1 MTDGLKK
8 ENLIKNIITYIT
20 NLKMKFKLT
29 LFLAFLNLAF
39 SPVLAQNEQDLQSL
53 SIFSEYVKAK
63 NYDSAYVPWMEL
75 RQRNPRFN
83 KAIFVY
89 GERILKYKIKNTT
102 AAEKTAFIND
112 MIKLWE
118 ERATFFPSVTPK
130 GTYMA
135 KACQLQYDNR
145 KELGLTKDELFAAF
159 NQAYKADAKTFTNP
173 KSLYTYF
180 SLVVDMYDAK
190 NIPAQELFN
199 MYDEISEKVE
209 NEVKNYTNKRNAFL
223 DEDGESKDLSRSEA
237 SKLKSYNSYL
247 KAYNQISSSID
258 TKLGTRANCE
268 NLIPLYT
275 RDFEIFKNDGLWLQR
290 AMNRMYAKG
299 CNDDPLFVRIVE
311 QKNALEPNADTA
323 FYLGILKEKAGQSP
337 EALNYYNQAVT
348 LETDEFA
355 KSKILFKIA
364 TNFKKKGQY
373 SQARSY
379 YMKSLKFNPSLGKAY
394 LAVSSM
400 YAKSA
405 NNCGTDNFSKRAVYW
420 LAANEAAKAARVD
433 PNMKKNAAKSIANY
447 KAKAPQKSEIF
458 SSGRAGQVINIGC
471 WIQRNVTVPSL

>member
-1 MTDGLKK
+1 
-8 ENLIKNIITYIT
+8 
-20 NLKMKFKLT
+20 MKSKLT
-29 LFLAFLNLAF
+29 IFIAFLTLSF
-39 SPVLAQNEQDLQSL
+39 SNVFAQNQEDLQSL
-53 SIFSEYVKAK
+53 SIFSEYVKSK
-63 NYDSAYVPWMEL
+63 NYDSAYTPWMEL

-89 GERILKYKIKNTT
+89 GERILNHKIKNSTGDEQI
-102 AAEKTAFIND
+102 AYIND
-112 MIKLWE
+112 MLKLWS
-118 ERATFFPSVTPK
+118 ERAEIFPSVTPK
-130 GTYMA
+130 GTYLA
-135 KACQLQYDNR
+135 KASQLKYDNR
-145 KELGLTKDELFAAF
+145 KALGLSKDQLFASF
-159 NQAYKADAKTFTNP
+159 NEAYSTDAKTFTNP

-180 SLVVDMYDAK
+180 SLVVDMYDAGK
-190 NIPAQELFN
+190 IPAQELFN

-223 DEDGESKDLSRSEA
+223 DEEGEPKALTRKDA

-247 KAYNQISSSID
+247 KAYDKISSSID

-275 RDFEIFKNDGLWLQR
+275 RDFETFKNDGLWLQR

-323 FYLGILKEKAGQSP
+323 FYLGILKEKAGQTS
-337 EALNYYNQAVT
+337 EALNYYNQAVA
-348 LETDEFA
+348 LETDNFA
-355 KSKILFKIA
+355 KSKILYKIA

-373 SQARSY
+373 SQARNY

-394 LAVSSM
+394 LAIASM

-420 LAANEAAKAARVD
+420 LAANEAAKAGRVD

-458 SSGRAGQVINIGC
+458 SSGRAGQTINVGC
-471 WIQRNVTVPSL
+471 WIQRSVVVPNL

>member
-1 MTDGLKK
+1 MF
-8 ENLIKNIITYIT
+8 ITT
-20 NLKMKFKLT
+20 SQMKSKLT
-29 LFLAFLNLAF
+29 IFIAFLTLSF
-39 SPVLAQNEQDLQSL
+39 SHVTAQNQEDLQSL
-53 SIFSEYVKAK
+53 SIFSEYVKSK
-63 NYDSAYVPWMEL
+63 NYDSAYTPWMEL
-75 RQRNPRFN
+75 RKRNPRFN

-89 GERILKYKIKNTT
+89 GERILKHKIKNSTG
-102 AAEKTAFIND
+102 EEQIGYIND
-112 MIKLWE
+112 MLKLWS
-118 ERATFFPSVTPK
+118 ERAEIFPSVTPK
-130 GTYMA
+130 GTYLA
-135 KACQLQYDNR
+135 KASQLKYDNR
-145 KELGLTKDELFAAF
+145 TALGLSKDQLFTSF
-159 NQAYKADAKTFTNP
+159 NEAYTTDAKTFTNP

-180 SLVVDMYDAK
+180 SLVVDMYDAGK
-190 NIPAQELFN
+190 IPAQELFN

-223 DEDGESKDLSRSEA
+223 DEDGEPKTLTRKDA

-247 KAYNQISSSID
+247 KAYEKISSSID
-258 TKLGTRANCE
+258 TKLGSRANCE

-275 RDFEIFKNDGLWLQR
+275 RDFETFKNDGLWLQR

-323 FYLGILKEKAGQSP
+323 FYLGILKEKAGQTS

-348 LETDEFA
+348 LETDNFA

-379 YMKSLKFNPSLGKAY
+379 YIKALKFNPSLGKAY
-394 LAVSSM
+394 LAIASM

-420 LAANEAAKAARVD
+420 LAAKEAAKAGRVD

-458 SSGRAGQVINIGC
+458 SSGRAGQTINVGC
-471 WIQRNVTVPSL
+471 WIQRSVVVPNL

>member
-1 MTDGLKK
+1 
-8 ENLIKNIITYIT
+8 
-20 NLKMKFKLT
+20 MKSKLT
-29 LFLAFLNLAF
+29 IFIAFLTLSF
-39 SPVLAQNEQDLQSL
+39 SNVFAQNQEDLQSL
-53 SIFSEYVKAK
+53 SIFSEYVKSK
-63 NYDSAYVPWMEL
+63 NYDSAYTPWMEL
-75 RQRNPRFN
+75 RKRNPRFN

-89 GERILKYKIKNTT
+89 GERILKHKIKNSTDN
-102 AAEKTAFIND
+102 EQIGYIND
-112 MIKLWE
+112 MLKLWE
-118 ERATFFPSVTPK
+118 ERAEIFPSVTPK

-135 KACQLQYDNR
+135 KASQLRYDNR
-145 KELGLTKDELFAAF
+145 NALGLSKDQLFTSF
-159 NQAYKADAKTFTNP
+159 NDAYTTDAKSFTNP

-180 SLVVDMYDAK
+180 SLVVDMYDAGK
-190 NIPAQELFN
+190 IPAQELFK

-223 DEDGESKDLSRSEA
+223 DDDGEPKALSRSET
-237 SKLKSYNSYL
+237 SKLNSYNSYL
-247 KAYNQISSSID
+247 KAYDKISSSID
-258 TKLGTRANCE
+258 TKLGSRANCE

-275 RDFEIFKNDGLWLQR
+275 RDFETFKNDGLWLQR

-323 FYLGILKEKAGQSP
+323 FYLGILKEKAGQSG
-337 EALNYYNQAVT
+337 EALNYYNQAVS
-348 LETDEFA
+348 LETDNFA

-373 SQARSY
+373 SQARNY

-394 LAVSSM
+394 LAISSM

-420 LAANEAAKAARVD
+420 LAANEAAKAGRVD

-458 SSGRAGQVINIGC
+458 SSGRAGQTINVGC
-471 WIQRNVTVPSL
+471 WIQRSVVVPNL

>member
-1 MTDGLKK
+1 MF
-8 ENLIKNIITYIT
+8 ITT
-20 NLKMKFKLT
+20 SQMKSKLT
-29 LFLAFLNLAF
+29 IFIAFLTLSF
-39 SPVLAQNEQDLQSL
+39 SHVTAQNQEDLQSL
-53 SIFSEYVKAK
+53 SIFSEYVKSK
-63 NYDSAYVPWMEL
+63 NYDSAYTPWMEL
-75 RQRNPRFN
+75 RKRNPRFN

-89 GERILKYKIKNTT
+89 GERILKHKIKNSTG
-102 AAEKTAFIND
+102 EEQIGYIND
-112 MIKLWE
+112 MLKLWS
-118 ERATFFPSVTPK
+118 ERAEIFPSVTPK
-130 GTYMA
+130 GTYLA
-135 KACQLQYDNR
+135 KASQLKYDNR
-145 KELGLTKDELFAAF
+145 TALGLSKDQLFASF
-159 NQAYKADAKTFTNP
+159 NEAYTTDAKTFTNP

-180 SLVVDMYDAK
+180 SLVVDMYDAGK
-190 NIPAQELFN
+190 IPAQELFN

-223 DEDGESKDLSRSEA
+223 DEDGEPKALTRKDA

-247 KAYNQISSSID
+247 KAYEKISSSID
-258 TKLGTRANCE
+258 TKLGSRANCE

-275 RDFEIFKNDGLWLQR
+275 RDFETFKNDGLWLQR

-323 FYLGILKEKAGQSP
+323 FYLGILKEKAGQTS

-348 LETDEFA
+348 LETDNFA

-394 LAVSSM
+394 LAIASM

-420 LAANEAAKAARVD
+420 LAANEAAKAGRVD

-458 SSGRAGQVINIGC
+458 SSGRAGQTINVGC
-471 WIQRNVTVPSL
+471 WIQRSVVVPNL